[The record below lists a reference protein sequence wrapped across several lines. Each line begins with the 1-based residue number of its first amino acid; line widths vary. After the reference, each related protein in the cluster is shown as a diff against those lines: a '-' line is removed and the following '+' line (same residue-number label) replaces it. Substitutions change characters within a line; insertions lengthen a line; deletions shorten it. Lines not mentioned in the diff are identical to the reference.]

1 MFSVIEYNIIFSRLF
16 IVFTKLDIRSK
27 DITEIDSELTEDV
40 LTIKLSDKDLVTT
53 IKTKNGPVT
62 VNDLES
68 GWYIALETK
77 APNGY
82 ILDKTPQVFKVT
94 GSTTEQS
101 LTFYNQKKETPSGG
115 GGGHTPSE
123 PTPEEPTPETPTP
136 GTEIGKLI
144 LRFKY
149 GWDWNNIRT
158 EDTGEKGSSILLTI
172 ESGPAVPNKVI
183 LIAAL
188 TAAAL
193 GTVSV
198 ILYRKKKK
206 AADKA

>member
-1 MFSVIEYNIIFSRLF
+1 MRETLNFSMNSDISRRMRDSGELKRSSASR
-16 IVFTKLDIRSK
+16 FTS
-27 DITEIDSELTEDV
+27 SV
-40 LTIKLSDKDLVTT
+40 L
-53 IKTKNGPVT
+53 
-62 VNDLES
+62 
-68 GWYIALETK
+68 
-77 APNGY
+77 
-82 ILDKTPQVFKVT
+82 
-94 GSTTEQS
+94 
-101 LTFYNQKKETPSGG
+101 
-115 GGGHTPSE
+115 

-188 TAAAL
+188 TAAVL